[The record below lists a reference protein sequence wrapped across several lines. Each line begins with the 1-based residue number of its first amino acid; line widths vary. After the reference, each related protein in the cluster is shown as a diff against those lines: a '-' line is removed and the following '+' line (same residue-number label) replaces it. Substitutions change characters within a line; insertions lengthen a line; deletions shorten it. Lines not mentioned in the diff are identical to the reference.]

1 MLQLLYM
8 ICSVKVFS
16 ILDKHIPLENYVS
29 SNQGFGMSPRFDS
42 WNRMVICEHCHC
54 QNQRWEHVGAV
65 VENSQRCQIT
75 DKLLKR
81 ACSRCSCFWRLVVD
95 QILEKTGSFVL
106 RIFLTGFMQRNVWS
120 WKKLQPKGL
129 GDSRHVTQCNT
140 CSLLRKMRARQRW
153 RKQDESDTPTVP
165 LRYKRS

>member
-75 DKLLKR
+75 DKLLK
-81 ACSRCSCFWRLVVD
+81 
-95 QILEKTGSFVL
+95 
-106 RIFLTGFMQRNVWS
+106 
-120 WKKLQPKGL
+120 KGL
-129 GDSRHVTQCNT
+129 
-140 CSLLRKMRARQRW
+140 L
-153 RKQDESDTPTVP
+153 P
-165 LRYKRS
+165 LFLFLAFGS